1 MSRSSPKGSRDDDLL
16 EALRFVSG
24 KYNRDV
30 FDMEK
35 VEPVALESNDS
46 PHRSWIEF

>member
-1 MSRSSPKGSRDDDLL
+1 MSRSSPKGSRDDDLH